1 MPTRRSLRTRP
12 RRFGTVG
19 VIMTRANLRFAV
31 RMPALPDLFEIRLD
45 HLTKYL
51 AEVEDAIVKLRAPI
65 IITARHPLEGGAN
78 KLDAPQ
84 RTALLLQFLGHAS
97 YVDIELR
104 ALHELRSVHRQARAK
119 KIGLILS
126 FHDLKRTPSLSRLR
140 AKACAAI
147 AAGADI
153 IKVATRTDNH
163 TQLQRLLDFFDE
175 QHVDLAVSAMGI
187 GKLGAKSRFALMRR
201 GSVLNYAH
209 LGRPS
214 FPGQPSLRAIQRW
227 MLNVER

>member
-119 KIGLILS
+119 KIGLILT

-153 IKVATRTDNH
+153 IKVATAPTPTRFCRRATCRSCCKRDGH
-163 TQLQRLLDFFDE
+163 WQAWRQIPVRAYATRFSF
-175 QHVDLAVSAMGI
+175 
-187 GKLGAKSRFALMRR
+187 KLRAS
-201 GSVLNYAH
+201 
-209 LGRPS
+209 RPS
-214 FPGQPSLRAIQRW
+214 FVSRTALAPRHSTLD
-227 MLNVER
+227 VEC